1 MARARMIDVD
11 YYRFRRLLRAANDV
25 NGRIEKR
32 DAGRWKSYIAQ
43 HNINEVG
50 ATAIA
55 NTHFDTATPVII
67 DMGGADDGLYL
78 YSDIEESALCL
89 VMQD

>member
-1 MARARMIDVD
+1 MAKARMVDVD
-11 YYRFRRLLRAANDV
+11 YYRFRRLLRAANDAG
-25 NGRIEKR
+25 GRIEKR
-32 DAGRWKSYIAQ
+32 DANRWKAYVAE

-55 NTHFDTATPVII
+55 NSHFESVTPVII
-67 DMGGADDGLYL
+67 DMGGEDDGLYL

-89 VMQD
+89 VMND